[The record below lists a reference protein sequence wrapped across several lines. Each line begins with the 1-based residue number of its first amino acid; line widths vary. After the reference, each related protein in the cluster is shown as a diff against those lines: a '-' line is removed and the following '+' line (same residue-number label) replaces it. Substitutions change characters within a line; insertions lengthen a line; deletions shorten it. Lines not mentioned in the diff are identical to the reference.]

1 MLAWAG
7 WGPSHSETIFPVAS
21 ESRWFSKGSPDQRII
36 IMRNTFST
44 PRGRLTIYNLIIVA
58 SIFAVYGN
66 IVNNPFHVFDDPLY
80 VTNNYYVQHGF
91 TREGVA
97 WAFRSVDVA
106 NWHPLTWLS
115 HMLDIEI
122 FGPKPA
128 GHYLTNILW
137 HIVECLLLFRLVLRV
152 GRSDSL
158 AFAVA
163 LIWAVHPA
171 NVECVA
177 WIAER
182 KTLIASS
189 MMLAGMIFYLRY
201 LERKD
206 RQSYLLCFMMQI
218 LAAMAK
224 PVAVLFPVAL
234 VLIDGLVQ
242 NPSLPASMH
251 EARTWKEE
259 CAAVLGNFARGL
271 KNKTPFIAV
280 AGYLSVVTFLAQNN
294 IGATGFTH
302 VSSIAWRCGDAL
314 ESIFAYTGKSFSMP
328 ESSLLYLLSPLDGR
342 NVFLG
347 GLLVLLMVLC
357 AIACYRRQR
366 IVTFGLAWYLLM
378 FLPTIG
384 LVQVGSQR
392 LADRYL
398 GWPLIGLIWTVC
410 YGVFA
415 LAEYVDSLEGRPLA
429 CARAMVGRW
438 GRARVFVAVALVAW
452 ALGLGWQARALC
464 VDWSDDLGLC
474 RNAMKIGGISSS
486 MLINCAALEVG
497 RHDYAA
503 ARRFASIMPGDAGA
517 SLNLASA
524 DFLDKKYN
532 AALKIL
538 RYLYTNKNTRLK
550 AAVVSG
556 MALDA
561 LGRHR
566 EAEFAYKGAIH
577 FLPPERSYLLDVEEL
592 RIALPQFEAAARDAA
607 KRDLAKKK
615 NPDLPDAGKPGTKKS
630 GREMSPK

>member
-1 MLAWAG
+1 ML
-7 WGPSHSETIFPVAS
+7 S
-21 ESRWFSKGSPDQRII
+21 
-36 IMRNTFST
+36 TFST
-44 PRGRLTIYNLIIVA
+44 PRGRLLIYNLVIVV
-58 SIFAVYGN
+58 SIFSVYGN

-91 TREGVA
+91 TWEGSA
-97 WAFRSVDVA
+97 WAFRSLDVA
-106 NWHPLTWLS
+106 NWHPLTWFS
-115 HMLDIEI
+115 HMLDIEV

-137 HIVECLLLFRLVLRV
+137 HIAECLLLFRLVLRI
-152 GRSDSL
+152 GRSDAM

-182 KTLIASS
+182 KTLIAST
-189 MMLAGMIFYLRY
+189 MMLAGMIFYCRY

-206 RQSYLLCFMMQI
+206 RQSYLLCFLMQI

-242 NPSLPASMH
+242 NPLLPTSMDQT
-251 EARTWKEE
+251 RTWKEE
-259 CAAVLGNFARGL
+259 CGVVFWNLAKGL
-271 KNKTPFIAV
+271 KNKIPFIAV
-280 AGYLSVVTFLAQNN
+280 AGYISIITFLAQND
-294 IGATGFTH
+294 IGAAGFTH
-302 VSSIAWRCGDAL
+302 VSSIAWRSGNAL

-328 ESSLLYLLSPLDGR
+328 ASSLLYVLCPLEGR

-357 AIACYRRQR
+357 AIACYRRWR
-366 IVTFGLAWYLLM
+366 IVTFGLAWFLLM

-398 GWPLIGLIWTVC
+398 GWPLIGLIWAVC

-415 LAEYVDSLEGRPLA
+415 LAERFDLLSDRSHSGGSAGSGIDSAHNVGLDQIHGQDTRATVEHQTQ
-429 CARAMVGRW
+429 AMVEKCI
-438 GRARVFVAVALVAW
+438 RARVLVVIALCGW

-474 RNAMKIGGISSS
+474 QNAMTVGGVSSS
-486 MLINCAALEVG
+486 MLINCSALEVG
-497 RHDYAA
+497 LHNFAA
-503 ARRFASIMPGDAGA
+503 ARRYLSIIPDDVGA
-517 SLNLASA
+517 RSNLAGV
-524 DFLDKKYN
+524 DFLEKKYD

-538 RYLYTNKNTRLK
+538 RYLYTDKNARLK
-550 AAVVSG
+550 AAVISG

-561 LGRHR
+561 IGRPG
-566 EAEFAYKGAIH
+566 EAEYAYKGAIN

-592 RIALPQFEAAARDAA
+592 RIELPKLEAAAQEAES
-607 KRDLAKKK
+607 KLQAKKK
-615 NPDLPDAGKPGTKKS
+615 H
-630 GREMSPK
+630 